1 VPTDFIGKGEKTA
14 LKILK
19 ELIPNATFST
29 QLPLRKLL
37 KGEYDRTKSDRQ
49 AKETLDIVVFRNN
62 KKPIA
67 VRVQDPHHRTSYM
80 SNIDKVQKRLL
91 KVNDCEV
98 VDLWYNECPILFK
111 DELNDESRDEVK
123 WFMSTY
129 L

>member
-1 VPTDFIGKGEKTA
+1 MDFIGKGEKTA

-19 ELIPNATFST
+19 ELFPYSQFLT

-37 KGEYDRTKSDRQ
+37 KDEYNRTKSDRQ
-49 AKETLDIVVFRNN
+49 AKETLDIVIERGSKLKHLV
-62 KKPIA
+62 I
-67 VRVQDPHHRTSYM
+67 RVQDKHHKTQYM
-80 SNIDKVQKRLL
+80 SNIDRVQKQLL
-91 KVNDCEV
+91 EKNGCDV
-98 VDLWYNECPILFK
+98 VDLWYNECPILFQ